1 MEWRKGILLAAWAT
15 CALSAQPRAAA
26 NAPVLNQPCAPGVEP
41 RTDSTFWNG
50 WGVDAANSRYQ
61 PAAMAGLS
69 AADIPRLKLKWAFR
83 LPGSNAAVSQPA
95 LVGGRLYLGSAAGT
109 VYSLDA
115 ATGCVYWTFQADAP
129 VRTAITIG
137 ANRHAKYA
145 LFFADTK
152 AQAYSIDAKTGSLV
166 WKTRLDNHPAA
177 RVTASPTLYG
187 GRLYVPVACEPG
199 PAAPASCRASLMA
212 IDNESG
218 KVDWKTAAPASS
230 TYAPTLDLDKRLL
243 YAAASSSAA
252 APAPSA
258 ILALDMDTGRQ
269 VWSKA
274 LPPAAITASPIL
286 RKLPSGKRLLL
297 TSQNSG
303 LVHALNPDAQG
314 ATLWQT
320 RARQVSAPAGSP
332 SAPHWGLAADAEAVY
347 VPSSTGLAALRLTD
361 GAKLW
366 RVDGAA
372 QQAAPTLIPG
382 VVFSGSMDGKLR
394 AHSTRDGTLLWSF
407 DTLTQ
412 PGGGSINIYSAIA
425 AQGFLIVPSGPATPG
440 GLPGNVL
447 LAFTVD
453 GR

>member
-1 MEWRKGILLAAWAT
+1 MEWRKGILLAA
-15 CALSAQPRAAA
+15 CLGVCAAA
-26 NAPVLNQPCAPGVEP
+26 DIPSGTQPCAPGVEP
-41 RTDSTFWNG
+41 RTDSSFWNG
-50 WGVDAANSRYQ
+50 WGVDPENSRHQ
-61 PAAMAGLS
+61 PADMAGLS

-83 LPGSNAAVSQPA
+83 LSGPTASASQPA
-95 LVGGRLYLGSAAGT
+95 LVGGRLYLGSDSGT

-115 ATGCVYWTFQADAP
+115 ATGCVYWSFQADAP

-166 WKTRLDNHPAA
+166 WKTKVDDHPAA
-177 RVTASPTLYG
+177 RITASPTLYG
-187 GRLYVPVACEPG
+187 GRLYVPVSCEAG
-199 PAAPASCRASLMA
+199 PAAPASCRASLVA

-230 TYAPTLDLDKRLL
+230 TSAPTLDLEKRLL
-243 YAAASSSAA
+243 CAPPSTAAL
-252 APAPSA
+252 APSA

-269 VWSKA
+269 VWSKQ
-274 LPPAAITASPIL
+274 LPAAAITAAPIL
-286 RKLPSGKRLLL
+286 RQLPSGKRLLL

-314 ATLWQT
+314 ANVWQT
-320 RARQVSAPAGSP
+320 RAGQVSAPTGAP
-332 SAPHWGLAADAEAVY
+332 SAPQGGLAADAEAVY
-347 VPSSTGLAALRLTD
+347 VHSSAGLAALRLTD

-366 RVDGAA
+366 HVAGAA

-382 VVFSGSMDGKLR
+382 VVFSGSTDGKLR
-394 AHSTRDGTLLWSF
+394 AHSTRDGALLWSS
-407 DTLTQ
+407 DTLAQ
-412 PGGGSINIYSAIA
+412 PGGGSLNIYSAIA
-425 AQGFLIVPSGPATPG
+425 AQGLLIAPSGSATPG
-440 GLPGNVL
+440 SLPGNVL